1 MEKRKSSAPVLV
13 PSESAKLTISQRST
27 VTSNHAT
34 AIFLCENCSASSK
47 ILSSIFKSDSPV
59 LTILLQDDEP
69 LYLGPNLA
77 DTVLPLS
84 GAETKQFQLNTKA
97 ARTADFQ
104 SILHEAGF

>member
-1 MEKRKSSAPVLV
+1 M
-13 PSESAKLTISQRST
+13 
-27 VTSNHAT
+27 
-34 AIFLCENCSASSK
+34 
-47 ILSSIFKSDSPV
+47 

-84 GAETKQFQLNTKA
+84 GAETKHFQLNTKA
-97 ARTADFQ
+97 ARRADFQ